1 MQTGRR
7 SVTGFGCSEKQWQE
21 LQQQL
26 PPHVLSW
33 QVAVRSAAAP
43 GLLVATL

>member
-1 MQTGRR
+1 MRTGGRG
-7 SVTGFGCSEKQWQE
+7 VTGLCCSEKQWQE

-26 PPHVLSW
+26 PLHVLSW
-33 QVAVRSAAAP
+33 QLAVRSAAAP